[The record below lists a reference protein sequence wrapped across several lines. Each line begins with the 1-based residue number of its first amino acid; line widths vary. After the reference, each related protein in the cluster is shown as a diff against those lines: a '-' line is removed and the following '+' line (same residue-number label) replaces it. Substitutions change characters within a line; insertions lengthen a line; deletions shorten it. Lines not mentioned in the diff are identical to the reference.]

1 MKRQRPGIPT
11 QHVLAAYRQVLSDWP
26 VPHESHHLATRAGS
40 TFVVSCGPEHGPA
53 LVLLHGTLSNA
64 ASWMFDAERWS
75 EYYRVHA
82 VDIIGEPGLSKGTQP
97 ALDSDAHAQWLD
109 DVLDALGVESAAF
122 VGLSFG
128 GFLALDYALRRP
140 ARVNALVLVS
150 PSGIGRQRAFLLKA
164 LPLLLLGRWGR
175 ERLRRAV
182 MGPAPLHAPA
192 RAQPLLDLLALIRAE
207 VRPRPLRIPR
217 ISDERLATLHP
228 PAALV
233 MGARDALID
242 TPAAA
247 ERMKRLVP
255 TADVTLLADAYH
267 YIPGLREDILARLC
281 QMQNLQHE

>member
-26 VPHESHHLATRAGS
+26 GPHESHHLATRAGS

-75 EYYRVHA
+75 EHYRVHA
-82 VDIIGEPGLSKGTQP
+82 VDIIGEPGLSEGTQP

-192 RAQPLLDLLALIRAE
+192 RAAAA
-207 VRPRPLRIPR
+207 RPVGIDPCRGSATSAAHSP
-217 ISDERLATLHP
+217 ISDERLAALHP
-228 PAALV
+228 PVALV

-267 YIPGLREDILARLC
+267 YIPGLREDILARLR
-281 QMQNLQHE
+281 QLQNLQHE

>member
-1 MKRQRPGIPT
+1 MLFR
-11 QHVLAAYRQVLSDWP
+11 SP

-82 VDIIGEPGLSKGTQP
+82 VDIIGEPGLSEGTQP

-217 ISDERLATLHP
+217 ISDERLAALHP

-255 TADVTLLADAYH
+255 AADVTLLADAYH
-267 YIPGLREDILARLC
+267 YIPGLREDILARLR
-281 QMQNLQHE
+281 QLQNLQHE